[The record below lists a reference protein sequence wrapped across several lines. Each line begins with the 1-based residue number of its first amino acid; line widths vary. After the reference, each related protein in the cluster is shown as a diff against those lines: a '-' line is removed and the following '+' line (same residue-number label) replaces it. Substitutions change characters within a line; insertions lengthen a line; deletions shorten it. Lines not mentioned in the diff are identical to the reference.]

1 MPFFSLRSASPTP
14 ALFIIAPVAVGR
26 RDVALLALLRAT
38 RQQNHQRFAVAP
50 EIDAVS
56 RPEVDPVFEHAF
68 ANRFDVGEVT
78 VLQPNKSSRD
88 LGARNRLQF
97 RKPLREGLRTAG
109 GHAIAKLRHGHR

>member
-1 MPFFSLRSASPTP
+1 
-14 ALFIIAPVAVGR
+14 VGR
-26 RDVALLALLRAT
+26 RNVALLALLRAA

-88 LGARNRLQF
+88 LGAQNRLQF
-97 RKPLREGLRTAG
+97 RKLLREGLHTAG
-109 GHAIAKLRHGHR
+109 GHVVAKLGHGHR